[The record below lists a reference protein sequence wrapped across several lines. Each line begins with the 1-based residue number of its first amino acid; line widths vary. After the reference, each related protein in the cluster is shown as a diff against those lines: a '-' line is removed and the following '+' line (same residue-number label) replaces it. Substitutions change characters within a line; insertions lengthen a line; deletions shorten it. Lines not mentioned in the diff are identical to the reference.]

1 MSAVGAARFL
11 TWIADAARTQV
22 LEVDGEKAVV
32 QVFEGT
38 SGIDSLNT
46 SLAFTGQVRDVE
58 RARTA
63 LISLVCVRVGEG
75 WPAAARLPVCA
86 HTLSTGGVR
95 GGCR

>member
-1 MSAVGAARFL
+1 VGVSAVGAVRFL
-11 TWIADAARTQV
+11 TWIADAVHTQV

-46 SLAFTGQVRDVE
+46 SLDFTGQVRDVK

-63 LISLVCVRVGEG
+63 LISLVCVRVE
-75 WPAAARLPVCA
+75 
-86 HTLSTGGVR
+86 
-95 GGCR
+95 